1 MPILAVEAGPAGEE
15 IGLGCVG
22 GWSWLLSVDGGAQ
35 DQEYDQEQ
43 RLARPETA
51 GKDACVHWERIGLRL
66 TSVEYSPW
74 GRGVRRKSEEMKK
87 PTGGGGIYF
96 PVIYPLSSC
105 YEARGLH
112 IQYAKFND
120 NWTQIS

>member
-96 PVIYPLSSC
+96 PVNVAVDSIVIGWAL
-105 YEARGLH
+105 AFGVTLRAGL
-112 IQYAKFND
+112 IMRF
-120 NWTQIS
+120 